1 MLRVL
6 FLSVVVLLLVHV
18 TSASAWA
25 QCLSENNGPKDSTL
39 QLLVN
44 ILPLGRGFL

>member
-1 MLRVL
+1 MLQKL
-6 FLSVVVLLLVHV
+6 FLSVMMLLLVHL